1 MSPTH
6 LHLALDIDGV
16 LGDYVAAHVALA
28 PAIVGKT
35 IGACGGDPPTYDML
49 GDGWYDDHAQWRAVH
64 TRILADVTVLDLADP
79 TAGAAIAELVSAGHR
94 VDLATARHAPGD
106 ADYDDDHIAEL
117 TEAWARGHG
126 LDFHTLHLGHDK
138 DVHGF
143 DDLLDDSDATAARFI
158 GLGLPITI
166 RDRAYNRHVDGAR
179 RVRSVAEFA
188 APYLR

>member
-1 MSPTH
+1 MPCTPASSPTSPSSTWPTPPQ
-6 LHLALDIDGV
+6 
-16 LGDYVAAHVALA
+16 A
-28 PAIVGKT
+28 PPSPSWS
-35 IGACGGDPPTYDML
+35 PP
-49 GDGWYDDHAQWRAVH
+49 
-64 TRILADVTVLDLADP
+64 
-79 TAGAAIAELVSAGHR
+79 
-94 VDLATARHAPGD
+94 ATASTWRPPATPP
-106 ADYDDDHIAEL
+106 DDDHIAEL

-126 LDFHTLHLGHDK
+126 LDFHTLHLGRDK

-188 APYLR
+188 APYPR